1 MTDQVIM
8 LFLNL
13 IIYVFTLSLLLI
25 VLFYSFLIGYQ
36 IIIRYGY
43 KALLRSQ
50 EAVLNPIY
58 INDESIKKI
67 IKEALYPYFGDI
79 SMIVH
84 KKKNYYIIVLLNL
97 FPAYLGNN
105 VYYLKISDNTIIIK
119 MCYPYE
125 IILFSLIP
133 LSLSFLVNNLI
144 MILIILLSLLI
155 SFFFDLSCISFLIA
169 HKLRQDVSVSMA
181 RPNQQDKD
189 SDL

>member
-13 IIYVFTLSLLLI
+13 IIYVFTLSSLSI
-25 VLFYSFLIGYQ
+25 VLFYSFLRGYQ

-50 EAVLNPIY
+50 EVVLNPIY

-79 SMIVH
+79 DMIIH

-97 FPAYLGNN
+97 FPIYLGNN
-105 VYYLKISDNTIIIK
+105 VYYLKMSDNTIIIK
-119 MCYPYE
+119 MCYRYE

-155 SFFFDLSCISFLIA
+155 PFFFDPSCISFLIA
-169 HKLRQDVSVSMA
+169 HKLRQDVPVSMA